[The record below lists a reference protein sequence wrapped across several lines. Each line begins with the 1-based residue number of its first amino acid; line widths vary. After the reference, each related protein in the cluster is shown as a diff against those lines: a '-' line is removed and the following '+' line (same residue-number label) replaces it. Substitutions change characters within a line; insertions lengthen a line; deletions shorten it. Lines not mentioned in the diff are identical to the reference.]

1 MILILIL
8 IHSCV
13 WVDMSYIC
21 SVGES
26 AGDLVVQGRVGSNRK
41 RCMTRRWLFLFLFC
55 FFYLQRLADC
65 RFVLTGT
72 CIMWGPVSGRHD
84 CKFRHTFF
92 LVSTGAVGW
101 DQKALYVIIVAT
113 LWT

>member
-1 MILILIL
+1 MDLIVNNIKIGIRIRFNYGIRSTTDSVSRVRVARLAFNEILIL

-41 RCMTRRWLFLFLFC
+41 PCMTRRWLFLFYLF
-55 FFYLQRLADC
+55 
-65 RFVLTGT
+65 
-72 CIMWGPVSGRHD
+72 
-84 CKFRHTFF
+84 FF
-92 LVSTGAVGW
+92 LSP
-101 DQKALYVIIVAT
+101 AT
-113 LWT
+113 CQL